1 MKVPSIQHIWQI
13 QFLNFEI
20 DAVGAQIGAEVT
32 KQDYQVSSIQKT
44 VAELELTI
52 QSTKVL
58 QIIVVL
64 LKTPF
69 QRRM

>member
-1 MKVPSIQHIWQI
+1 MHIWKI
-13 QFLNFEI
+13 WFLNFK
-20 DAVGAQIGAEVT
+20 DAAVGEQIGAEVT

-64 LKTPF
+64 LKTPL
-69 QRRM
+69 